1 MSTDSVRQWLNGEIV
16 RSERVK
22 KYYGVAALIGALF
35 FLYICMG
42 YGAARQQHRLGQVQK
57 EMLDA
62 KYRYMTICATWNGET
77 RPSQIETK
85 LQTMG
90 SRVEQSTLPP
100 TKLK

>member
-1 MSTDSVRQWLNGEIV
+1 MSTDSIRHWMSGEAL
-16 RSERVK
+16 SGQSAK
-22 KYYGVAALIGALF
+22 GYYGVAILIGALF

-62 KYRYMTICATWNGET
+62 RYRYMTICATWNGET

-90 SRVEQSTLPP
+90 SRMEQSTLPR
-100 TKLK
+100 TKIK

>member
-1 MSTDSVRQWLNGEIV
+1 MSTDSVRHWLNGEIF
-16 RSERVK
+16 RSEKVK
-22 KYYGVAALIGALF
+22 RYYGVALLIALLF

-77 RPSQIETK
+77 RPTQIEIK
-85 LQTMG
+85 LQEKG

-100 TKLK
+100 VKLK